1 MLLNRP
7 IRVGCTS
14 VLMCIRHCM
23 AHKFKYPRIVLCGL
37 YCWLLIRFHYQFIRH
52 HFFFVPF
59 YVTCLGF
66 SHHSLFVVQNLW
78 NTDYFER
85 MLKDCGE
92 QKNYEEQRL
101 YLKFYVQLSKEVKVH
116 LDVVRSCLQMII
128 SNWKYCCWLVNVCHN
143 MLYRLISLVQEGES
157 WKDVCKRLAVGVE
170 GDLSKLNKEKAI
182 VVRFLLLNPDNHFN
196 CSRQWVLT
204 SVIAGLFCESN
215 WRSQSEGKVW
225 TVLSYFR
232 WGHHEQGTFFKIL
245 LMFESL
251 FLWLYS

>member
-1 MLLNRP
+1 MLFEVACRWSLVIEN
-7 IRVGCTS
+7 IV
-14 VLMCIRHCM
+14 VDWLMYVVICCI
-23 AHKFKYPRIVLCGL
+23 V
-37 YCWLLIRFHYQFIRH
+37 W
-52 HFFFVPF
+52 
-59 YVTCLGF
+59 
-66 SHHSLFVVQNLW
+66 S
-78 NTDYFER
+78 
-85 MLKDCGE
+85 
-92 QKNYEEQRL
+92 
-101 YLKFYVQLSKEVKVH
+101 
-116 LDVVRSCLQMII
+116 
-128 SNWKYCCWLVNVCHN
+128 
-143 MLYRLISLVQEGES
+143 SLVQEGES

-170 GDLSKLNKEKAI
+170 GDLSAFKKEMAI

-215 WRSQSEGKVW
+215 WRSQSEGKIW